1 MADEIFRFL
10 FLRPPDPGTA
20 VTVQPSKGFAKD
32 LAAAISSAFA
42 LRRSDLRG
50 GIRRSGNSSVSDLI
64 ALV

>member
-50 GIRRSGNSSVSDLI
+50 GI
-64 ALV
+64 